1 MQQKVIIAKNVA
13 PSEHNKT
20 LNSENF
26 KNSIKT
32 NCQQPDQE
40 AHVGLNYLFSSMV
53 RMKYFRKLKSFISVL
68 HCTGISRFNQ
78 NVQFR
83 KYSLHHT
90 YT

>member
-26 KNSIKT
+26 KNSIRT

-40 AHVGLNYLFSSMV
+40 AHVGLNYLFSFNTTPYKKDGV
-53 RMKYFRKLKSFISVL
+53 YDKVQVCTIQYFPNITPFCGSIFWEGTVV
-68 HCTGISRFNQ
+68 G
-78 NVQFR
+78 
-83 KYSLHHT
+83 
-90 YT
+90 